1 MGEGERKREGE
12 GEKGWRV
19 GRRGGERERG
29 AGITNKKV
37 TKTQD
42 SLKVYKDVTHCH
54 VHSSMVMT
62 IKAHT

>member
-1 MGEGERKREGE
+1 MEGGEEG
-12 GEKGWRV
+12 
-19 GRRGGERERG
+19 GGERERG